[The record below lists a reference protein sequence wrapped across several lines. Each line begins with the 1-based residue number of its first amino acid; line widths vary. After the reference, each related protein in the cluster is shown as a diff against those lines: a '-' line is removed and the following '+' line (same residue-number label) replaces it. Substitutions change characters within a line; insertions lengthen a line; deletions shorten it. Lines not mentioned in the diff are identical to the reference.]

1 MHLPTE
7 WCSAVAYGGP
17 LICGARFDMISAIF
31 GRQRWYPIA
40 LMALVILSKMREGAE
55 ADARGGKCEPGGMGR
70 HIGSGYT
77 EAKNNEPSSPGWAA
91 KEPSNEAQRNAARS
105 ARVYCRGPLLQ
116 AVQKANLFS
125 DSKTFVDMPML
136 EEPELVLAAFETLPA
151 ATTRDGLM
159 QFVKTYFGPPGG
171 DLEPWTP
178 TDWVRKPRKLA
189 LLDEPWQSWALDLNE
204 RWKMLGR
211 VASERVRKHPARSSL
226 LAPPNPFVV
235 PGGRF
240 REPYYWDTYWIVEGL
255 LACEMFD
262 TARYVVDNLLAYI
275 GDFGFVPNGGRV
287 YYLNRSQPPLLS
299 EMVVTYLNA
308 AIDAE
313 REQCAADLVRKA
325 LPLLVVEYRWW
336 MLPENGHV
344 VRYSDP
350 TTGRDFV
357 LNRYNTDTRAPRPEA
372 YTEDVSTAAEV
383 SPSRRASLYSDL
395 AAAAESGWDFS
406 SRWIECICNNNNTAS
421 GSANGSLALTA
432 TRDVVPVD
440 LNAIMLRY
448 ERNLAAIHHFVDLL
462 DASATMSPMV
472 REIWFAARR
481 AAGLDPAD
489 ASNDSQRRCGSRT
502 DSDFSNS
509 FEYYVAAAAE
519 RTCAIEALLW
529 RPELGIWRDL
539 HLSSRSA
546 RTDCRGALA
555 SDFTMIWAGASD
567 NTDDDAQRALVSRLA
582 GSELLQPGGI
592 LTSLLE
598 TGQQWDAPNAWPPL
612 QFFIIKGLRRLRVPE
627 AAGLASTLSKAW
639 LESNYAAWHSTGNM
653 FEKYNA
659 FRPGIVG
666 GGGEYTPQLGFGW
679 TNGVVLSLLTEHV
692 SPPQRDYQ

>member
-1 MHLPTE
+1 M
-7 WCSAVAYGGP
+7 
-17 LICGARFDMISAIF
+17 
-31 GRQRWYPIA
+31 
-40 LMALVILSKMREGAE
+40 MALVTVSRMREGAE
-55 ADARGGKCEPGGMGR
+55 ADARGSNCDLEGMVR
-70 HIGSGYT
+70 HTGSGYIET
-77 EAKNNEPSSPGWAA
+77 KNNETASPGWVA
-91 KEPSNEAQRNAARS
+91 KEPSNEAQRNAARA
-105 ARVYCRGPLLQ
+105 ARVYCQGPLLQ
-116 AVQKANLFS
+116 AVQIGKLFT
-125 DSKTFVDMPML
+125 DSKTFVDMSML
-136 EEPELVLAAFETLPA
+136 DEPESVLAAFEALPA
-151 ATTRDGLM
+151 AATSDDLM
-159 QFVKTYFGPPGG
+159 QFVKTYFAPPEG

-178 TDWVRKPRKLA
+178 TDWVRQPRKLA
-189 LLDEPWQSWALDLNE
+189 SLEEPWQTWALDLNE

-226 LAPPNPFVV
+226 LAPPYPFVV

-240 REPYYWDTYWIVEGL
+240 REPYYWDTFWIVEGL

-275 GDFGFVPNGGRV
+275 SDFGFVPNGGRV

-299 EMVVTYLNA
+299 EMVVAYLNA

-313 REQCAADLVRKA
+313 REESAADLARNA
-325 LPLLVVEYRWW
+325 LSLLVVEYRWW
-336 MLPENGHV
+336 MRPENGHV

-350 TTGRDFV
+350 ATGRDFV

-383 SPSRRASLYSDL
+383 SPSRRPSLYSDL

-406 SRWIECICNNNNTAS
+406 SRWIESICKNADAA
-421 GSANGSLALTA
+421 SANAKQSLALTA
-432 TRDVVPVD
+432 TMEVVPVD
-440 LNAIMLRY
+440 LNAIMLRF
-448 ERNLAAIHHFVDLL
+448 ERNMAAVHKFVDLL
-462 DASATMSPMV
+462 DAFATPSPLVV
-472 REIWFAARR
+472 RENWFAARR

-489 ASNDSQRRCGSRT
+489 ISNNSQRRCGSRT
-502 DSDFSNS
+502 DSDFSNR
-509 FEYYVAAAAE
+509 FESYVAAAAD
-519 RTCAIEALLW
+519 RMCAIEALLW

-539 HLSSRSA
+539 HLDSRSSRS
-546 RTDCRGALA
+546 DCRGALA

-567 NTDDDAQRALVSRLA
+567 NADDDAQRALVTRLA

-598 TGQQWDAPNAWPPL
+598 SGQQWDAPNAWPPL
-612 QFFIIKGLRRLRVPE
+612 QYFVIKGLRRLRVPE
-627 AAGLASTLSKAW
+627 AAVLASTISKAW
-639 LESNYAAWHSTGNM
+639 LESNYAAWLSTGNM

-679 TNGVVLSLLTEHV
+679 TNGVVLSLLTERD
-692 SPPQRDYQ
+692 PPAQRDAP